1 MVKRAAFTKMVTEK
15 YIYQDHL
22 WNVRFGELR
31 RRKGNPGLAERLF
44 RIVGEKLPY
53 EALSAP
59 ICAAYLRHLEAAV
72 KEAQDKEHGA

>member
-1 MVKRAAFTKMVTEK
+1 MVKRAAFTKTVTEK

-44 RIVGEKLPY
+44 RIDRGVPN
-53 EALSAP
+53 
-59 ICAAYLRHLEAAV
+59 LRRPPASVNSRRSEPR
-72 KEAQDKEHGA
+72 